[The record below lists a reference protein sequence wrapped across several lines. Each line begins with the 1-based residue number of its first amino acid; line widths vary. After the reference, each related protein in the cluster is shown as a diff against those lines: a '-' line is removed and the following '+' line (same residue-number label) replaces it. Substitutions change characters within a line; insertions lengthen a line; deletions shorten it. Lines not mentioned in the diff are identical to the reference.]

1 VKGQRVEG
9 LNAKLTVSSVEINA
23 KGDGKIAGAPATF
36 EYKKSRSTGDANFRI
51 NATLDDAA
59 RARAG
64 FDLAPWLTGVIA
76 VKSQGQISANNE
88 TRMDVDADLNGA
100 KIADLMPGWSKS
112 PGRPTRVTF
121 KFSHQGNNY
130 KIDDLN
136 VSGSGTMLRGS
147 LQVEPDG
154 DVISANFPTFQLS
167 DGDKASLRADR
178 ASDGILKA
186 TVRGDV
192 LDVRGLM
199 KRMTEGSVQTGPVQ
213 GKKYKPNDM
222 DLEVKIGAAS
232 GNNGEVIRQLELRI
246 LRRNAEVRS
255 FALLGKIGRDSTVV
269 GELRGRD
276 GGKPALYISSG
287 DAGAL
292 FRFADYYAKIQGG
305 DSWILVDAPRFDG
318 SAQEGTIQVRNFTI
332 RGEPKLEGLAG
343 QAQGQTGNGL
353 PFRRLQVS
361 FSRTPGKFN
370 IHEALIFGNAIGAT
384 CSGVL
389 NYSNDSVN
397 LQGNYIPAYGLNNAA
412 GRALF
417 FFGTP
422 TNEGLFA
429 YSFNIVGP
437 ASGPTLNVNPITGI
451 MPGMFRKLFEF
462 RAAPDMPAPAATEA
476 R

>member
-1 VKGQRVEG
+1 
-9 LNAKLTVSSVEINA
+9 
-23 KGDGKIAGAPATF
+23 
-36 EYKKSRSTGDANFRI
+36 
-51 NATLDDAA
+51 
-59 RARAG
+59 
-64 FDLAPWLTGVIA
+64 
-76 VKSQGQISANNE
+76 
-88 TRMDVDADLNGA
+88 
-100 KIADLMPGWSKS
+100 
-112 PGRPTRVTF
+112 VTF
-121 KFSHQGNNY
+121 KFSRQGANY

-136 VSGSGTMLRGS
+136 VSGSGTMLRGA
-147 LQVEPDG
+147 LQIEPDG
-154 DVISANFPTFQLS
+154 DVVSANFPRFQLS
-167 DGDKASLRADR
+167 DGDKANLSASR

-213 GKKYKPNDM
+213 GKKYKPLDM
-222 DLEVKIGAAS
+222 DLDVKIGAAS

-246 LRRNAEVRS
+246 LRRNTEVRS

-269 GELRGRD
+269 GELRGRE
-276 GGKPALYISSG
+276 GGKAALYISSG

-318 SAQEGTIQVRNFTI
+318 SAQEGTIQVRNFAI
-332 RGEPKLEGLAG
+332 RGEPKMERLAG
-343 QAQGQTGNGL
+343 GAQGQSSNGL

-361 FSRTPGKFN
+361 FSRTPGRFN
-370 IHEALIFGNAIGAT
+370 IHEALIFGDAIGAT
-384 CSGVL
+384 CNGVL
-389 NYSNDSVN
+389 NYSNDTVN

-417 FFGTP
+417 FLGTP

-462 RAAPDMPAPAATEA
+462 RVAPDMPPPAASEA